1 MTVGHFV
8 RLQLIGRVT
17 YYLAW
22 IALVCGGLVH
32 FEIARGVFAALSVNK
47 RNLFEL
53 SVVCFLICMASEL
66 RALVLGKDEERSE
79 TTSAAR
85 RPVAA

>member
-17 YYLAW
+17 YYLGW

-32 FEIARGVFAALSVNK
+32 FQIARAVFAALSVNK

-66 RALVLGKDEERSE
+66 RALALGKDEERRE
-79 TTSAAR
+79 TTSVAR
-85 RPVAA
+85 RQAAA